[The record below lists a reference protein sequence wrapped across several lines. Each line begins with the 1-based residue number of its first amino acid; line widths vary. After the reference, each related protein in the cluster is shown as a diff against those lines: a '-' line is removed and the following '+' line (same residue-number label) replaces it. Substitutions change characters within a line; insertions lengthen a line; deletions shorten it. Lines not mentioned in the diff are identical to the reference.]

1 MFIEEDI
8 KEGDEKVEA
17 PVGKIAQ
24 MVKAMDDG
32 FSDLES
38 ADGDHEVEA
47 TMKKETGI
55 KTLKVEHQPKAET
68 VKKNDIKV
76 EPKQETKT
84 EA

>member
-1 MFIEEDI
+1 
-8 KEGDEKVEA
+8 
-17 PVGKIAQ
+17 

-55 KTLKVEHQPKAET
+55 KTLKVEH
-68 VKKNDIKV
+68 
-76 EPKQETKT
+76 
-84 EA
+84 